1 MFASAGCYVRRPA
14 HFTINPIHN
23 IAYDTDPAKA
33 GRKEGFLMSTSKF
46 TRYAGAIVLTTA
58 LCAVPMTA
66 NAATSGFEATSEFP
80 PGSIN
85 VTCDGNVTLVADDAY
100 PGNVIEIVVTNGGN
114 VTTATKTSVEIP
126 WTTTFGLS
134 ATLVDGPISVAAGDL
149 SFSGSVVGCDTVTPT
164 KPPKA
169 TKAAKIEAKIAKAKA
184 KIEAKIARLEARLA
198 KAKR

>member
-23 IAYDTDPAKA
+23 IAYDTDPARA
-33 GRKEGFLMSTSKF
+33 GRKERFLMSTSKL

-85 VTCDGNVTLVADDAY
+85 VTCDGTVTFVDGDAAAASVETITVVNN
-100 PGNVIEIVVTNGGN
+100 GNNTVVT
-114 VTTATKTSVEIP
+114 KSSVEIP
-126 WTTTFGLS
+126 WTTTFVLS
-134 ATLVDGPISVAAGDL
+134 ATLVDGPISVSSDAGL
-149 SFSGSVVGCDTVTPT
+149 SFSGSVEGCDTVTPT
-164 KPPKA
+164 P
-169 TKAAKIEAKIAKAKA
+169 TKADKIKAKIAKAKA
-184 KIEAKIARLEARLA
+184 RLEAKIARLEARLA
-198 KAKR
+198 KAER